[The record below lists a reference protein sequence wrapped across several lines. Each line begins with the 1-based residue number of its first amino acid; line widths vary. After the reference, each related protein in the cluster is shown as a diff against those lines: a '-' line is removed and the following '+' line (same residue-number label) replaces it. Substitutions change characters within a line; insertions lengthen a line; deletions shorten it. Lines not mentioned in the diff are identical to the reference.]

1 MGGRV
6 MSESPYVT
14 LRARLEDE
22 TAALERTVRGLGE
35 ALDRVGDD
43 PDELG
48 VRGLIS
54 YMDDFY
60 TGVERLYE

>member
-1 MGGRV
+1 MTTGDTMGP
-6 MSESPYVT
+6 E
-14 LRARLEDE
+14 LEH
-22 TAALERTVRGLGE
+22 RRQE